1 MDLKLAGKTVMITG
15 GSKGIGASCAW
26 SFAAEGCGLKL
37 VARNGEALQA
47 LARQIEAARGV
58 KVETYALDLRAPAD
72 LAQAAACAATWTFW

>member
-37 VARNGEALQA
+37 VARNGDALQA
-47 LARQIEAARGV
+47 LARQIEAAHRV
-58 KVETYALDLRAPAD
+58 KVDTPAPLPTWRAPPPS
-72 LAQAAACAATWTFW
+72 AATWIFW